1 MPWKWCTGVGKTAT
15 QFARYAARIN
25 IKTYTL
31 IFGAI
36 GFRHTAPTAALG
48 WTIFQ
53 NKKITPPTIKIGGIT
68 ISKTL
73 LAAARSL
80 IPKTYA
86 GLVSPSSLPPWHNRD
101 AVQIP

>member
-1 MPWKWCTGVGKTAT
+1 M
-15 QFARYAARIN
+15 
-25 IKTYTL
+25 
-31 IFGAI
+31 
-36 GFRHTAPTAALG
+36 
-48 WTIFQ
+48 
-53 NKKITPPTIKIGGIT
+53 IGGIT